1 MNAGEA
7 TNHYAEENPYGSAAA
22 GGYEAK
28 EDFFSQLQGL
38 KDDLSDY
45 NGLINHLQQLQISAL
60 DAVGIDELENIK
72 SQISNTNANLRSA
85 QSDEIKPKL
94 ESLFQSCGGDKDKE
108 NQCEN
113 MRTQFQTSIR
123 KFMEVDN
130 AYNQSNLNKAVEQY
144 QIVNPDASYD
154 EAVDFVNQV
163 GDQQV
168 FDEAIAMQN
177 RKGEAMGV
185 LDEVKARHQEML
197 RTLQQTSE
205 LNQLLNDLQG
215 LIFEQDEV
223 FDNVNVNVAKAEDKL
238 ERGDANVM
246 KARDHAKK
254 GRKWRWILFWVVVI
268 LICAIVGGVV
278 GGVVGSRN

>member
-1 MNAGEA
+1 MTYSGSNP
-7 TNHYAEENPYGSAAA
+7 YASENPYEGEKTTGNSV
-22 GGYEAK
+22 
-28 EDFFSQLQGL
+28 DFFGQLESL

-45 NGLINHLQQLQISAL
+45 NGLISHLQQLQISAL
-60 DAVGIDELENIK
+60 NAVGVEELGNIK
-72 SQISNTNANLRSA
+72 SQISNTTQNLRSA

-94 ESLFQSCGGDKDKE
+94 EELFKSCEGDTDKQ
-108 NQCEN
+108 NQALN
-113 MRTQFQTSIR
+113 MRTQFQQAIKR
-123 KFMEVDN
+123 FLEVDD

-144 QIVNPDASYD
+144 QIVNPNSSYD

-177 RKGEAMGV
+177 RKGEALGV

-197 RTLQQTSE
+197 RTLQQTAE
-205 LNQLLNDLQG
+205 LNQLLTDLQD

-223 FDNVNVNVAKAEDKL
+223 FDTANENIYKAQDKL
-238 ERGDANVM
+238 ERADANVI

-278 GGVVGSRN
+278 GGVVGSRH